1 MKNHGGK
8 RANSGA
14 KQKFGEEG
22 VYLQTLVP
30 KSKKELLKKKFNKIV
45 EPYKK

>member
-1 MKNHGGK
+1 MENHGGK
-8 RANSGA
+8 RPNAGA

-22 VYLQTLVP
+22 VYLQVLVP
-30 KSKKELLKKKFNKIV
+30 KSKKDALKKIFLKLV